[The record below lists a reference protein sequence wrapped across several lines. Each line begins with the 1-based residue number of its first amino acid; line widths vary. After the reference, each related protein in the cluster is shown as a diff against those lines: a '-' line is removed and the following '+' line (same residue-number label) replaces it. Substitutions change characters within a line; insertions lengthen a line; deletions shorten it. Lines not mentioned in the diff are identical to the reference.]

1 MKKYKNVR
9 AIKAR
14 KCDGYADHSGAKYC
28 YSDCDSYCWGVSETF
43 KNPTCGGYKC
53 KCTEYKYDKKRGDFV

>member
-14 KCDGYADHSGAKYC
+14 KCTAYTEYRNEKYC
-28 YSDCDSYCWGVSETF
+28 TYYCMGIQEAF
-43 KNPTCGGYKC
+43 KNPTCDGYMC
-53 KCTEYKYDKKRGDFV
+53 KCTEYKYDKKRGKFI